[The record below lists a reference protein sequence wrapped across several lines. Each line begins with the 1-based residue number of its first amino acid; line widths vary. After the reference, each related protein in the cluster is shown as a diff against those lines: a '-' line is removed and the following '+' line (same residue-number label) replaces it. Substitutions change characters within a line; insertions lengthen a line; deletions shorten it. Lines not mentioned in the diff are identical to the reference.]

1 MTNLSE
7 LSQAIGLPL
16 SAAILES
23 LGFGPAIIDRSSGL
37 YRCDDVPAICDALC
51 ARITHARDA
60 WIKGRSTAEPVVVE
74 AAQ

>member
-1 MTNLSE
+1 MTE
-7 LSQAIGLPL
+7 KCTGHGMARQGVAG
-16 SAAILES
+16 
-23 LGFGPAIIDRSSGL
+23 LGFGPAIIDRSSRL